1 MPKLSIQ
8 RKSVRSISVKE
19 WLNRK
24 NDFYSELAEEQVSNR
39 FVINMN
45 HCLVAFV
52 ATATAASCSLLAT
65 LLCLVW
71 FVGSLMICKK
81 GGMR

>member
-1 MPKLSIQ
+1 METLSIQ
-8 RKSVRSISVKE
+8 RQSIRSISITG

-24 NDFYSELAEEQVSNR
+24 NDFYSSLIDETVSNR

-45 HCLVAFV
+45 HCLIAFV
-52 ATATAASCSLLAT
+52 ATATAAGCSLLAT
-65 LLCLVW
+65 LLCAAW
-71 FVGSLMICKK
+71 FVVSLFICKK